1 MDDATSEIYYAQLV
15 EEESTPTVLA
25 ALREVIEQKGVF
37 CALYSDRASHFFLTP
52 KAGEP
57 VDHNRLTQVGRALR
71 TLGIQMIP
79 AYSPQARGRS
89 ERGFS
94 TWQGRLPQEL
104 RLRGL
109 KVRQPKPEWLRIR
122 LGDPTN
128 QNQVLQ
134 LIEGLN
140 LHTVCQEARCP
151 NIFECWNDRTATFM
165 LGGDICTRHCGFCA
179 VGKGQPGLLDPE
191 EPRHVAEAVNHLNL
205 AHAVITSVNRDDLPD
220 GGAAHWAETIRLV
233 RASNPEC
240 KIEVLIPDFNG
251 DEAALNTVLDA
262 EPDVLN
268 HNTETIA
275 RLYRR
280 VRPDAVYTQSLT
292 LLQRAAARRDREG
305 RGMLTKSGIM
315 VGLGETFEEVVDLM
329 NDLRA
334 VSCDI
339 MTIGQ
344 YLQPHARRLPV
355 ERYVTPD
362 EFAKWREVGM
372 SLGFHHV
379 ESSPLTRSS
388 YHAREQAAK

>member
-1 MDDATSEIYYAQLV
+1 MR
-15 EEESTPTVLA
+15 VLS
-25 ALREVIEQKGVF
+25 RELHVI
-37 CALYSDRASHFFLTP
+37 T
-52 KAGEP
+52 
-57 VDHNRLTQVGRALR
+57 NTQ
-71 TLGIQMIP
+71 
-79 AYSPQARGRS
+79 
-89 ERGFS
+89 
-94 TWQGRLPQEL
+94 
-104 RLRGL
+104 
-109 KVRQPKPEWLRIR
+109 VRQPKPDWLRIR

-128 QNQVLQ
+128 QNNVLK

-151 NIFECWNDRTATFM
+151 NIFECWSDRTATFM

-179 VGKGQPGLLDPE
+179 VGKGAPVPLDPE
-191 EPRHVAEAVNHLNL
+191 EPRHVAEAVGHLNL
-205 AHAVITSVNRDDLPD
+205 AHTVITSVNRDDLPD
-220 GGAAHWAETIRLV
+220 GGAAHWAETIRQV
-233 RASNPEC
+233 RALNSEC
-240 KIEVLIPDFNG
+240 RIEVLIPDFNG

-262 EPDVLN
+262 QPDVLN

-280 VRPDAVYTQSLT
+280 VRPDAVYQQSLT

-315 VGLGETFEEVVDLM
+315 VGLGEVFEEVVQLM
-329 NDLRA
+329 KDLRA

-355 ERYVTPD
+355 ERYVTPE
-362 EFAKWREVGM
+362 EFNQWREIGM
-372 SLGFHHV
+372 DMGFHHV

-388 YHAREQAAK
+388 YHARQQTQGAVSEAAS

>member
-1 MDDATSEIYYAQLV
+1 
-15 EEESTPTVLA
+15 LA
-25 ALREVIEQKGVF
+25 RELNVI
-37 CALYSDRASHFFLTP
+37 S
-52 KAGEP
+52 
-57 VDHNRLTQVGRALR
+57 N
-71 TLGIQMIP
+71 
-79 AYSPQARGRS
+79 
-89 ERGFS
+89 
-94 TWQGRLPQEL
+94 
-104 RLRGL
+104 
-109 KVRQPKPEWLRIR
+109 KVNTRPRMPKPEWLKIR
-122 LGDPTN
+122 LGDPAN
-128 QNQVLQ
+128 QAQVLK

-151 NIFECWNDRTATFM
+151 NIFECWTDRTATFM

-179 VGKGQPGLLDPE
+179 VGKGAPTELDTDEPE
-191 EPRHVAEAVNHLNL
+191 HVAEAVRQLNL

-220 GGAAHWAETIRLV
+220 GGAAHWAETIRKV
-233 RASNPEC
+233 RALNPNC

-251 DEAALNTVLDA
+251 DEAALDAVLDA

-280 VRPDAVYTQSLT
+280 VRPDADYRQSLT
-292 LLQRAAARRDREG
+292 LLQRAARRRDEER

-315 VGLGETFEEVVDLM
+315 VGLGETFDEVVDLM
-329 NDLRA
+329 RDLRA

-355 ERYVTPD
+355 ERFVTPE
-362 EFAKWREVGM
+362 EFAQWRDLGM
-372 SLGFHHV
+372 TMGFHHV

-388 YHAREQAAK
+388 YHARQQASGDQGD

>member
-1 MDDATSEIYYAQLV
+1 MA
-15 EEESTPTVLA
+15 
-25 ALREVIEQKGVF
+25 RELNVINNNQ
-37 CALYSDRASHFFLTP
+37 
-52 KAGEP
+52 
-57 VDHNRLTQVGRALR
+57 
-71 TLGIQMIP
+71 
-79 AYSPQARGRS
+79 
-89 ERGFS
+89 
-94 TWQGRLPQEL
+94 
-104 RLRGL
+104 

-151 NIFECWNDRTATFM
+151 NIFECWSDRTATFM

-179 VGKGQPGLLDPE
+179 VGKGQPGSLDPE
-191 EPRHVAEAVNHLNL
+191 EPLHVAEATKHLNL
-205 AHAVITSVNRDDLPD
+205 AHVVITSVNRDDLPD
-220 GGAAHWAETIRLV
+220 GGAAHWAETIGQV
-233 RASNPEC
+233 RSVNPDC

-262 EPDVLN
+262 RPDVLN

-280 VRPDAVYTQSLT
+280 VRPDAVYQQSLT
-292 LLQRAAARRDREG
+292 LLERAAARRDLED

-315 VGLGETFEEVVDLM
+315 VGLGETFDEVVELM
-329 NDLRA
+329 TDLRT

-355 ERYVTPD
+355 ERYVTPA
-362 EFAKWREVGM
+362 EFAKWREIGM
-372 SLGFHHV
+372 DMGFHHV

-388 YHAREQAAK
+388 YHAREQAI

>member
-1 MDDATSEIYYAQLV
+1 M
-15 EEESTPTVLA
+15 
-25 ALREVIEQKGVF
+25 
-37 CALYSDRASHFFLTP
+37 
-52 KAGEP
+52 
-57 VDHNRLTQVGRALR
+57 
-71 TLGIQMIP
+71 
-79 AYSPQARGRS
+79 AR
-89 ERGFS
+89 
-94 TWQGRLPQEL
+94 EL
-104 RLRGL
+104 RVISNNQ

-122 LGDPTN
+122 LGDPAN
-128 QNQVLQ
+128 QNKVLD

-151 NIFECWNDRTATFM
+151 NIFECWSDRTATFM

-179 VGKGQPGLLDPE
+179 VGKGKPGDLDPE
-191 EPRHVAEAVNHLNL
+191 EPRHVAEAVGHLNL

-220 GGAAHWAETIRLV
+220 GGAAHWAETIREV
-233 RASNPEC
+233 RALNPQC
-240 KIEVLIPDFNG
+240 KVEVLIPDFNG

-280 VRPDAVYTQSLT
+280 VRPDADYQQSLT
-292 LLQRAAARRDREG
+292 LLRRAAARRDSEK

-315 VGLGETFEEVVDLM
+315 VGLGETFDEVVELM
-329 NDLRA
+329 KDLRS

-355 ERYVTPD
+355 ERYVTPA
-362 EFAKWREVGM
+362 EFAKWRDIGM
-372 SLGFHHV
+372 DLGFHHV

-388 YHAREQAAK
+388 YHAREQAESKPDLVGAN